1 MQITKAG
8 VIHHPFGHMRLDI
21 GPPLADPS
29 HRQRHRAYPPQDG
42 LNIRLI
48 LTQSLVAGFTHNRSC
63 GHAGNYLRHPALR
76 SWGHPIHIWP
86 RAHIVPYCTI
96 MPALCRD
103 CLAAFDDRARCPA
116 CRSPRVLVHAE
127 LDSLSVAHMDCDAF
141 YASVEKRDNP
151 ALRDQ
156 PVIVGGGTRGVV
168 STCCYIARIHGV
180 RSAMP
185 MFQALKLCPQA
196 VVVKPRFPAYVEASR
211 AIRAM
216 MEALTPAVEPLSLD
230 EAFLDLTGTRRLHG
244 LPPAALLARLVRDME
259 TELGLTGSVGLSHNK
274 FLAKIA
280 SDLDK
285 PRGFSVIGRAETE
298 AFLHDKPVRIIWGVG
313 TAMQTALDSAGIR
326 SIADLKRWDRGDLAA
341 RFGQMGDRLWHLARG
356 IDTRRVNRDEK
367 LKSISKETTF
377 NEDTSD
383 PDLLD
388 GHLWRLAEQVADRA
402 KAKQLSGR
410 TVTLKLKRSDFQTVT
425 RRLSLPEPSQLT
437 DRIYR
442 AGRHLLDHARTA
454 GPFRLIGIGISDL
467 AAEDQADRN
476 SDLLDQSAP
485 KRAAAERATD
495 SIRAKFGH
503 EAIIKGRS
511 LR

>member
-1 MQITKAG
+1 
-8 VIHHPFGHMRLDI
+8 
-21 GPPLADPS
+21 
-29 HRQRHRAYPPQDG
+29 
-42 LNIRLI
+42 
-48 LTQSLVAGFTHNRSC
+48 
-63 GHAGNYLRHPALR
+63 
-76 SWGHPIHIWP
+76 
-86 RAHIVPYCTI
+86 

-103 CLAAFDDRARCPA
+103 CLMSFDAGHRCPA
-116 CRSPRVLVHAE
+116 CRSPRVVAHAE
-127 LDSLSVAHMDCDAF
+127 INSLTIAHMDCDAF

-151 ALRDQ
+151 DLRDQ

-211 AIRAM
+211 AIRAL
-216 MEALTPAVEPLSLD
+216 MERLTPAIEPLSLD
-230 EAFLDLTGTRRLHG
+230 EAFLDLTGTMRLHG
-244 LPPAALLARLVRDME
+244 ANAATLLAGLTRDME
-259 TELGLTGSVGLSHNK
+259 TQLGLTGSVGLSHNK

-298 AFLHDKPVRIIWGVG
+298 AFLLPKPVRVIWGVG
-313 TAMQTALDSAGIR
+313 AATQTALEAAGIR
-326 SIADLKRWDRGDLAA
+326 TISDLKRWDRTDLIA
-341 RFGQMGDRLWHLARG
+341 RFGSTGDRLWHLARG
-356 IDTRRVNRDEK
+356 LDPRRVNRDEK

-377 NEDTSD
+377 NEDTAD
-383 PDLLD
+383 ADILD

-402 KAKQLSGR
+402 KAKALSGR

-425 RRLSLPEPSQLT
+425 RRQSLSDPTQLT

-442 AGRHLLDHARTA
+442 AAADLFATA
-454 GPFRLIGIGISDL
+454 PLGPFRLVGVGISDL
-467 AAEDQADRN
+467 SPETDADL
-476 SDLLDQSAP
+476 SGDLLDPGAP
-485 KRAAAERATD
+485 RRAAAERATD
-495 SIRAKFGH
+495 AIRARFGAQ
-503 EAIIKGRS
+503 AIIKGRA